1 MATAVKKE
9 FMGKIVEDHLRLVLV
24 TLSEE
29 RDRLRKLPI
38 RTSNPDRLIPP
49 WLESSIYQ
57 LEMTLVHVEGTRLAA
72 RTLKSTVEEILRM
85 LHRKPYEPRCEAAH
99 EIRERFKALLG
110 GTYER

>member
-1 MATAVKKE
+1 MVVKKE

-57 LEMTLVHVEGTRLAA
+57 LEMALVHVEGTRLAA
-72 RTLKSTVEEILRM
+72 RTLKSTVEEILRILKDEDRM
-85 LHRKPYEPRCEAAH
+85 SGRIAKILPMIRK
-99 EIRERFKALLG
+99 RFEALLRG
-110 GTYER
+110 R